1 VSVDGGAGDAELLG
15 DLLDGVLAFAVVAGF
30 LIHLPGE
37 LYLTRAQFRLCPPV
51 RPRAR
56 AAASPSIVRSD
67 IRACSNSAI
76 APMIEKNSL
85 PTAVEGTGTD
95 ALRALERGG
104 VAGL

>member
-1 VSVDGGAGDAELLG
+1 
-15 DLLDGVLAFAVVAGF
+15 
-30 LIHLPGE
+30 
-37 LYLTRAQFRLCPPV
+37 
-51 RPRAR
+51 
-56 AAASPSIVRSD
+56 VRSD